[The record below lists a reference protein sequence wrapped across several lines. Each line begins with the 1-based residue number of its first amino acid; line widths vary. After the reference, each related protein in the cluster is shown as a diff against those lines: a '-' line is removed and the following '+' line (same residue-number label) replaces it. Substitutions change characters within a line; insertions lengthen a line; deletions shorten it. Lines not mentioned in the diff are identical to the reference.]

1 MLNKSE
7 MNLLNKLMESSI
19 ECKMEAYKML
29 REDLMKIQQQIAQLL
44 GTKEVKYVAP
54 VTEDIKPEIKETVE
68 QPKVETKEQP
78 KKETKTSPKVS
89 DPKKLIKC
97 GPSEGDDAVLF
108 IEKRR
113 DDKNLWYGQIRIN
126 NTIRNFHWSNQLEMP
141 VVYGI
146 ENTTALKEA
155 RALIRTAVKEIAPK
169 ELTLY
174 DKVPDHPEF
183 GGFKGR
189 QFIGAIDQ
197 GSYIY
202 LSPDFNDGT
211 QPDDIIAKGYTNDH
225 AFIIRR
231 DAEVYWKKYDYI
243 FSKKGFEKTPHKG
256 YDVEVLMNNVNM
268 LADAV
273 FKQYEQLSS
282 AYYRKQSKTTKEETN
297 KITKD
302 EANEASTGK
311 LKANS
316 LEEATTMDLGALF

>member
-1 MLNKSE
+1 MNKTE
-7 MNLLNKLMESSI
+7 MNLLNKVMESSI
-19 ECKMEAYKML
+19 EFKMEAYKAL
-29 REDLMKIQQQIAQLL
+29 GEDLMKIQQQIAMLIGQPVQQSVVENVQPVKDTQME
-44 GTKEVKYVAP
+44 TKEEVKETKDVE
-54 VTEDIKPEIKETVE
+54 VKTEEIKET
-68 QPKVETKEQP
+68 
-78 KKETKTSPKVS
+78 KKEKSMPKTNPKVS

-97 GPSEGDDAVLF
+97 GPSKGEDAVLF

-146 ENTTALKEA
+146 ESTTALKEA
-155 RALIRTAVKEIAPK
+155 RTLIRTAVKEIAPK

-174 DKVPDHPEF
+174 DEVPDHPDF

-189 QFIGAIDQ
+189 QFIGAIEQ

-202 LSPDFNDGT
+202 LSPEFNDGT

-243 FSKKGFEKTPHKG
+243 FSKKGFERTPHKG
-256 YDVEVLMNNVNM
+256 YDIEVLMNNVNT

-282 AYYRKQSKTTKEETN
+282 AYYRKQAKTTKEET
-297 KITKD
+297 KKD
-302 EANEASTGK
+302 E
-311 LKANS
+311 
-316 LEEATTMDLGALF
+316 